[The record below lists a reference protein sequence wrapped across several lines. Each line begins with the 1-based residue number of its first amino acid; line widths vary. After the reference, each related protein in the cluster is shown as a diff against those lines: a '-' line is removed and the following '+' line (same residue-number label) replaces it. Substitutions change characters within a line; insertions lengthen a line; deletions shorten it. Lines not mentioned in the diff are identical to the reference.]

1 MRPKFFFF
9 KEKSCSKSE
18 ASKRLLSWWQFSSF
32 FFFNIFT
39 HLFLAALGPHC
50 CRWAFSN
57 CGEWGL
63 LFPEVRGL
71 LIVMASLVKHGL

>member
-18 ASKRLLSWWQFSSF
+18 ASKRLLSWWQFSS